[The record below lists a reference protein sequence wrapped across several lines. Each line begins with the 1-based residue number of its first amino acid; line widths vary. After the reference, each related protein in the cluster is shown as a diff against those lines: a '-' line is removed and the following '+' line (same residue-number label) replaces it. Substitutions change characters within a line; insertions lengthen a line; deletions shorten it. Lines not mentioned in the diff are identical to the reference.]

1 MPDTMGNVKLHK
13 IKGQFKKG
21 RVELQSRQNDRLLL
35 TLFESVLSVGS
46 SCYSERHFNA
56 VIRSKQIYLRYTKKS
71 I

>member
-1 MPDTMGNVKLHK
+1 MPDSMGKVKLHK

-21 RVELQSRQNDRLLL
+21 RVELQSRQNDSLLL

-46 SCYSERHFNA
+46 NCYSERHFNA
-56 VIRSKQIYLRYTKKS
+56 VIRSKQIYLRYTKKA

>member
-46 SCYSERHFNA
+46 ACYSERHFNA
-56 VIRSKQIYLRYTKKS
+56 VIRSKQIYLRYTKKA